1 MRRFVLDTGI
11 AAMYMD
17 RRSQVFERA
26 KREQS
31 SGNLVGITSQILS
44 ELAAR
49 AEGSAKRDRNL
60 ARLRQALD
68 SWRLWMPSIE
78 SSFEYGRIHLELRRL
93 GRPIGQNDMMIASVA
108 RLLPKC
114 TVVSADGDFKL
125 IPGLHVENWAEDKS

>member
-17 RRSQVFERA
+17 RRSQVYERA
-26 KREQS
+26 KREQA

-44 ELAAR
+44 ELATR
-49 AEGSAKRDRNL
+49 AEGSEKRDRNL

-68 SWRLWMPSIE
+68 SWKLWMPTIE

-108 RLLPKC
+108 RRLHNC
-114 TVVSADGDFKL
+114 VVVSADGDFKL